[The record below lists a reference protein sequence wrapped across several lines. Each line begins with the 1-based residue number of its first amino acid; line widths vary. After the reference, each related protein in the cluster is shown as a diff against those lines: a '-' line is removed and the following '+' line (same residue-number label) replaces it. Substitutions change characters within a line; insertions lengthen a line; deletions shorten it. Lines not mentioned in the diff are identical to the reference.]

1 MISLLVKRSI
11 VRSFRRFN
19 LIQMIIIQWLLVT
32 PLVPSSRFD
41 LLRLSVDVCIV
52 AYLLIFCTYYKV
64 FPRKKLKRFWIPY
77 LLYMIG
83 VYLYIVSENDWDFSI
98 VTIDYYMLLGWLIPL
113 GGLCFFA
120 VMFIYYYFTSKRSI
134 LKVVRYV
141 FSGGIFKQ
149 I

>member
-32 PLVPSSRFD
+32 PLVPSSRFS

-83 VYLYIVSENDWDFSI
+83 VYLYIVSENDWDFSCEGSEPA
-98 VTIDYYMLLGWLIPL
+98 LPNLISYDTAN
-113 GGLCFFA
+113 F
-120 VMFIYYYFTSKRSI
+120 
-134 LKVVRYV
+134 
-141 FSGGIFKQ
+141 
-149 I
+149 

>member
-1 MISLLVKRSI
+1 
-11 VRSFRRFN
+11 
-19 LIQMIIIQWLLVT
+19 MIIIQWLLVT
-32 PLVPSSRFD
+32 PLVPSSRFS

-120 VMFIYYYFTSKRSI
+120 VMFICKHSKKCTFYTLRFGCSFAAVNTI
-134 LKVVRYV
+134 KPQLL
-141 FSGGIFKQ
+141 
-149 I
+149 

>member
-32 PLVPSSRFD
+32 PLVPSSRFS

-77 LLYMIG
+77 LLYMIVVYIYRFWEWLG
-83 VYLYIVSENDWDFSI
+83 FLYCINRLLHAVGLANTLRWTLFLCCDVYL
-98 VTIDYYMLLGWLIPL
+98 LL
-113 GGLCFFA
+113 F
-120 VMFIYYYFTSKRSI
+120 YFKTEYTKSNTLR
-134 LKVVRYV
+134 V
-141 FSGGIFKQ
+141 
-149 I
+149 

>member
-32 PLVPSSRFD
+32 PLVPSSRFS

-98 VTIDYYMLLGWLIPL
+98 VTIDY
-113 GGLCFFA
+113 
-120 VMFIYYYFTSKRSI
+120 
-134 LKVVRYV
+134 
-141 FSGGIFKQ
+141 
-149 I
+149 

>member
-32 PLVPSSRFD
+32 PLVPSSRFS

-83 VYLYIVSENDWDFSI
+83 VYLYIVSENDLGFL
-98 VTIDYYMLLGWLIPL
+98 YCNNRLLHAV
-113 GGLCFFA
+113 GLANTLRWTLFLCCDVYLLLF
-120 VMFIYYYFTSKRSI
+120 YFKTEYTKSNTLR
-134 LKVVRYV
+134 V
-141 FSGGIFKQ
+141 
-149 I
+149 

>member
-77 LLYMIG
+77 L
-83 VYLYIVSENDWDFSI
+83 
-98 VTIDYYMLLGWLIPL
+98 
-113 GGLCFFA
+113 
-120 VMFIYYYFTSKRSI
+120 
-134 LKVVRYV
+134 
-141 FSGGIFKQ
+141 
-149 I
+149 

>member
-1 MISLLVKRSI
+1 
-11 VRSFRRFN
+11 
-19 LIQMIIIQWLLVT
+19 MIIIQWLLVT
-32 PLVPSSRFD
+32 PLVPSSRFS

-98 VTIDYYMLLGWLIPL
+98 VTIDYYMRLANTLRWTLFLCCDVYLLL
-113 GGLCFFA
+113 F
-120 VMFIYYYFTSKRSI
+120 YFKTEYTKSNTLR
-134 LKVVRYV
+134 V
-141 FSGGIFKQ
+141 
-149 I
+149 

>member
-32 PLVPSSRFD
+32 PLVPSSRFS

-98 VTIDYYMLLGWLIPL
+98 VTIDYYMLLGWL
-113 GGLCFFA
+113 
-120 VMFIYYYFTSKRSI
+120 M
-134 LKVVRYV
+134 
-141 FSGGIFKQ
+141 
-149 I
+149 